1 MRVITFDTPAQCD
14 VEAGRRVAQQIQQ
27 NGSSVI
33 GFATGQTTRGLF
45 RQLVTLHEREALD
58 FSRVTTFNV
67 DEYVGVAPDDPAS
80 IHSRMEES
88 FYRHVNL
95 KRENAYIPDG
105 LAPSPEDECEQ
116 YETLLGEAGGM
127 DLLVLSIGRN
137 GHLGFNEPG
146 TPFESCT
153 RVARISDESRQ
164 IRTDYFGD
172 LDHVP
177 TSGLTMGIR
186 TLTNAREILLMVKG
200 GRKAP
205 ILSLSLCGP
214 VTPEIPASVLQLH
227 PRLVVIADR
236 AATR

>member
-67 DEYVGVAPDDPAS
+67 DEYVGVSPDDPAG
-80 IHSRMEES
+80 IHARMEES

-95 KRENAYIPDG
+95 KRHNAHIPDG
-105 LAPSPEDECEQ
+105 LATSLENECER
-116 YETLLGEAGGM
+116 YDALLDEAGGM
-127 DLLVLSIGRN
+127 DLLVLSIGNN
-137 GHLGFNEPG
+137 GHIGFNEPG

-153 RVARISDESRQ
+153 RVARLTEESRQ
-164 IRTDYFGD
+164 IRMDYFGY

-177 TSGLTMGIR
+177 TSGITMGIR
-186 TLTNAREILLMVKG
+186 TLANAREILLMVKG
-200 GRKAP
+200 ARKAP
-205 ILSLSLCGP
+205 ILSLSLRGP
-214 VTPEIPASVLQLH
+214 VTPEVPASVLQLH
-227 PRLVVIADR
+227 SRLVVIADR
-236 AATR
+236 EATR